1 MWKGNWLCPCP
12 RQFCAIRQTCLC
24 VVHVAAERCKN
35 AVLRVQKGP
44 EMREIC
50 GTIEGTSLA
59 KEAVVSVG
67 DTETIQYVSLCLHF
81 LPRG

>member
-1 MWKGNWLCPCP
+1 
-12 RQFCAIRQTCLC
+12 
-24 VVHVAAERCKN
+24 
-35 AVLRVQKGP
+35 VLRVQKGP

-67 DTETIQYVSLCLHF
+67 DTETIQYVSLCQHF
-81 LPRG
+81 CLLVESSPVPIKTFNKNRITIYILDLYLFARAPV